1 MSIINREIHKTDN
14 EIMMVALEVAK
25 KSDMRCKHGCVIIDT
40 KGNIIST
47 GYNKM
52 IPSACNLLKIKICK
66 EEFERKYKISRHA
79 EENALRN
86 ADPKK
91 LYGAKLYVVRWGD
104 LDNNPLFMKSK
115 PCKRC
120 TLIIE
125 SCMKKFGLRVVY
137 YSD

>member
-1 MSIINREIHKTDN
+1 MSIINKEIHKTDN
-14 EIMMVALEVAK
+14 EIMMLAIEVAK
-25 KSDMRCKHGCVIIDT
+25 KSDMRCKHGCVIIDN

-52 IPSACNLLKIKICK
+52 IPASYNILKLNLYK
-66 EEFERKYKISRHA
+66 EDFEKKYKLSRHA

-86 ADPKK
+86 ADPRK
-91 LYGAKLYVVRWGD
+91 LCGAKLYVVRWGNQ
-104 LDNNPLFMKSK
+104 DNNPLFMQSK

-137 YSD
+137 YTT

>member
-1 MSIINREIHKTDN
+1 MSKINKVIHKIDN
-14 EIMMVALEVAK
+14 EIMMIAIEVAK
-25 KSDMRCKHGCVIIDT
+25 KSDMRCKHGCVIIDN

-47 GYNKM
+47 GYNKT
-52 IPSACNLLKIKICK
+52 IPTSSNILKLNLYK
-66 EEFERKYKISRHA
+66 EEFEKKHKLSRHA

-86 ADPKK
+86 ADPRK
-91 LYGAKLYVVRWGD
+91 LDGAKLYVVRWGN
-104 LDNNPLFMKSK
+104 LESNPLFMQSK

-137 YSD
+137 YSN

>member
-14 EIMMVALEVAK
+14 EIMMIAIEVAK
-25 KSDMRCKHGCVIIDT
+25 KSDMRCKHGCVIIDN

-52 IPSACNLLKIKICK
+52 IPASCNILKLNLYK
-66 EEFERKYKISRHA
+66 EDFERCKLSRHA

-86 ADPKK
+86 ADPRK
-91 LYGAKLYVVRWGD
+91 LCGAKLYVVRWGNK
-104 LDNNPLFMKSK
+104 DNNPLFMQSK

-137 YSD
+137 YSN

>member
-1 MSIINREIHKTDN
+1 MSKINREIHKIDN
-14 EIMMVALEVAK
+14 EIMMMAIEVAK
-25 KSDMRCKHGCVIIDT
+25 KSDMRCKHGCVIIDS

-52 IPSACNLLKIKICK
+52 IPTSSSILKLHLYK
-66 EEFERKYKISRHA
+66 EEFEKKYKLSRHA

-86 ADPKK
+86 ADPRK
-91 LYGAKLYVVRWGD
+91 LYGAKLYVVRWGN
-104 LDNNPLFMKSK
+104 LESNPLFMQSK

-137 YSD
+137 YSN